1 MAKINFYLR
10 DANTSKIT
18 PILLYVSYNGE
29 RLKLPTNQTIL
40 PEHWNEKDQKPRKS
54 LKEHPEFTAR
64 LRKLD
69 SQVNNII
76 LKFQNEHENRFPT
89 KDELKEIYT
98 EKVLEISKPKKI
110 IKTLTLFEYLDKFI
124 IDAPTAI
131 SDQTD
136 KPLSY
141 HTIKG
146 YRSLYNV
153 LKEFSNQNRKYKKLD
168 FKDID
173 LDFYLDFQKFLS
185 DKKQMAVNTI
195 GSRIKNLKAILNHA
209 TEYGVNDKL
218 DFKKKRFKILKEETD
233 AIYLTVNELNILES
247 LELSYNSKL
256 DRVRDLFLVG
266 CWTGL
271 RFADFSKIKSENIDK
286 DEHGEFIEVQTQKT
300 GKTVVVPI
308 LPTVQRIVS
317 KYDGQL
323 PKSISN
329 QKMNDYLKEIGQLAG
344 FDSIESKTLTK
355 QGMKVTI
362 NKTKSDLMTT
372 HTARRS
378 FASNN
383 YLAGMPTISI
393 MAITGHS
400 TERSFMRYIK
410 LTPREHA
417 NKIREGWNNL
427 LQPQQP
433 TNNILKLAI

>member
-1 MAKINFYLR
+1 M
-10 DANTSKIT
+10 
-18 PILLYVSYNGE
+18 
-29 RLKLPTNQTIL
+29 LKN
-40 PEHWNEKDQKPRKS
+40 S
-54 LKEHPEFTAR
+54 
-64 LRKLD
+64 
-69 SQVNNII
+69 S
-76 LKFQNEHENRFPT
+76 
-89 KDELKEIYT
+89 
-98 EKVLEISKPKKI
+98 
-110 IKTLTLFEYLDKFI
+110 
-124 IDAPTAI
+124 AI

-209 TEYGVNDKL
+209 TEYGVNNKL

-247 LELSYNSKL
+247 LELNHNSKL

-355 QGMKVTI
+355 QGIKVTI

-433 TNNILKLAI
+433 TNNILKLVV